1 MKSRGVARP
10 TLKKVYFRSFLLTV
24 VIPLILVFVCAE
36 IVVSYI
42 IRNSAIETIDA
53 FQENIATTL
62 SGDIRDNALQ
72 LSHFVYAND
81 GEFIQTAVQV
91 DQSSGSD
98 WYTADQAM

>member
-1 MKSRGVARP
+1 MAVRTGRQS
-10 TLKKVYFRSFLLTV
+10 TLKTTYYRSFMLMV

-36 IVVSYI
+36 VAISYI

-53 FQENIATTL
+53 FQENIATAL

-81 GEFIQTAVQV
+81 GEFIQTAVRV
-91 DQSSGSD
+91 HQSDGSD
-98 WYTADQAM
+98 WYEAD